1 MSTPPS
7 AIPSPS
13 AAHRHYSRGLLLLL
27 ATIAGVSVANIYYN
41 QPLLGALR
49 LSFPDGAAWI
59 GVVPTAT
66 QLGYAA
72 GMLLLAPLGDRFD
85 RRKLILLQIA
95 GLSVALLVAAAAPA
109 LPMLA
114 AASLAIGVLATIAQQ
129 AVPFAAEIAPPAERG
144 AAVGTVMSGLLLGI
158 LLARTAAGFIA
169 EYLGWRAVFC
179 ASVAALL
186 ALAVVIMLRL
196 PRSTPTSTLRYPQLL
211 ASLWHL
217 AVELR
222 ELRYAAATGAAMF
235 AAFSAFWPALTLLLA
250 GAPFHYGPQA
260 AGLFGAIGA
269 AGALAAP
276 YAGKSA
282 DKRGP
287 HAVIALGMR
296 TVSSGSAAVMVAT
309 VPLFATVIAAIAGR
323 QVARGEWVAVGL
335 GMVGIVILN
344 SGGPSTPGSTLGSIT
359 VLCGGLFWAGGVH
372 LSSRLKLPSDLFLS
386 TSLQIGLG
394 GTMSTIAAMFLG
406 ERSVQWAVL
415 PTFAFLY
422 LMIFGTMIAY
432 VAYGYLIRN
441 TSPVLASSCM
451 YVNPIV
457 AVALGAL
464 LLGEPVTAATVIATL
479 AILGSVGL
487 SFVCDPARKAVK

>member
-109 LPMLA
+109 LPVLA

-179 ASVAALL
+179 ASVAVLL

-260 AGLFGAIGA
+260 AGLFGAVGA

-287 HAVIALGMR
+287 HAVIALGIWLVAISFAIFAVSASSLAGLVIGVIVLDVGVQAAQISNQSR
-296 TVSSGSAAVMVAT
+296 IYALKPEARSRVNTVYMVCYFIGGAIGSSAGVEAWHTGGWLGVSVVGL
-309 VPLFATVIAAIAGR
+309 LFACLAGAIHHFG
-323 QVARGEWVAVGL
+323 ARRRG
-335 GMVGIVILN
+335 
-344 SGGPSTPGSTLGSIT
+344 
-359 VLCGGLFWAGGVH
+359 
-372 LSSRLKLPSDLFLS
+372 
-386 TSLQIGLG
+386 
-394 GTMSTIAAMFLG
+394 
-406 ERSVQWAVL
+406 
-415 PTFAFLY
+415 
-422 LMIFGTMIAY
+422 
-432 VAYGYLIRN
+432 
-441 TSPVLASSCM
+441 
-451 YVNPIV
+451 
-457 AVALGAL
+457 
-464 LLGEPVTAATVIATL
+464 
-479 AILGSVGL
+479 
-487 SFVCDPARKAVK
+487 

>member
-1 MSTPPS
+1 M
-7 AIPSPS
+7 
-13 AAHRHYSRGLLLLL
+13 
-27 ATIAGVSVANIYYN
+27 SVANIYYN

-109 LPMLA
+109 LPVLA

-260 AGLFGAIGA
+260 AGLFGAVGA

-287 HAVIALGMR
+287 HAVIALGIWLVAISFAIFAVSAR
-296 TVSSGSAAVMVAT
+296 SLAGLVIGVIVLDVGVQAAQISNQSRIYALKPEARSRVNTVYMVCYFIGGAIGSSAGVEAWHAGGWLGVSVVGL
-309 VPLFATVIAAIAGR
+309 LFACLAGAIHHVG
-323 QVARGEWVAVGL
+323 ARRRG
-335 GMVGIVILN
+335 
-344 SGGPSTPGSTLGSIT
+344 
-359 VLCGGLFWAGGVH
+359 
-372 LSSRLKLPSDLFLS
+372 
-386 TSLQIGLG
+386 
-394 GTMSTIAAMFLG
+394 
-406 ERSVQWAVL
+406 
-415 PTFAFLY
+415 
-422 LMIFGTMIAY
+422 
-432 VAYGYLIRN
+432 
-441 TSPVLASSCM
+441 
-451 YVNPIV
+451 
-457 AVALGAL
+457 
-464 LLGEPVTAATVIATL
+464 
-479 AILGSVGL
+479 
-487 SFVCDPARKAVK
+487 

>member
-1 MSTPPS
+1 MIGSLAGAAVLALPRPRRSGAPGFARPASFRSPMSTPPS

-109 LPMLA
+109 LPVLA

-260 AGLFGAIGA
+260 AGLFGAVGA

-287 HAVIALGMR
+287 HAVIALGIWLVAISFAIFAVSASSLAGLVIGVIVLDVGVQAAQISNQSR
-296 TVSSGSAAVMVAT
+296 IYALKPEARSRVNTVYMVCYFIGGAIGSSAGVEAWHTGGWLGVSVVGL
-309 VPLFATVIAAIAGR
+309 LFACLAGAIHHVG
-323 QVARGEWVAVGL
+323 ARRRG
-335 GMVGIVILN
+335 
-344 SGGPSTPGSTLGSIT
+344 
-359 VLCGGLFWAGGVH
+359 
-372 LSSRLKLPSDLFLS
+372 
-386 TSLQIGLG
+386 
-394 GTMSTIAAMFLG
+394 
-406 ERSVQWAVL
+406 
-415 PTFAFLY
+415 
-422 LMIFGTMIAY
+422 
-432 VAYGYLIRN
+432 
-441 TSPVLASSCM
+441 
-451 YVNPIV
+451 
-457 AVALGAL
+457 
-464 LLGEPVTAATVIATL
+464 
-479 AILGSVGL
+479 
-487 SFVCDPARKAVK
+487 